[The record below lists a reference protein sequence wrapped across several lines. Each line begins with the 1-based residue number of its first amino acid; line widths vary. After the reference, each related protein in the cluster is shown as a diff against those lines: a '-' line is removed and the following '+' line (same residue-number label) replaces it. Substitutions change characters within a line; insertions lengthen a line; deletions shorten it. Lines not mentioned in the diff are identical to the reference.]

1 MTRAHPDAPVAP
13 QAEPEDPSTDAPP
26 SGAYQ
31 GDLAEGLAPP
41 ERLSAVPPS
50 EVSEPAAESGTGAV
64 NAPPLPGG
72 SSAGE
77 APTGSSEGTTSA
89 PEVPAESPEPERAPE
104 EEPAP
109 AAEAA
114 EGAPL
119 ATEAAPLAAPAE
131 GAPSAPSA
139 PTPALAAPSA
149 APAATPTVPPTAK
162 ELRSWL
168 TKHRQRTGRALER
181 AEAWCDEFAPARRRN

>member
-1 MTRAHPDAPVAP
+1 MTRAHPDAPVAS

-31 GDLAEGLAPP
+31 GDLADGLAPP
-41 ERLSAVPPS
+41 ESLSAVPSP
-50 EVSEPAAESGTGAV
+50 EVPEPAAESGTGAV

-72 SSAGE
+72 SSAGD
-77 APTGSSEGTTSA
+77 APAESAEETTPG
-89 PEVPAESPEPERAPE
+89 PEVPVETPVPGQVPAV
-104 EEPAP
+104 EPAP

-114 EGAPL
+114 AEGA
-119 ATEAAPLAAPAE
+119 TLAAPAE
-131 GAPSAPSA
+131 AAPPAPSA
-139 PTPALAAPSA
+139 PTP

-168 TKHRQRTGRALER
+168 SKHRQRTDRALER
-181 AEAWCDEFAPARRRN
+181 AEAWCDEFAPARRRH